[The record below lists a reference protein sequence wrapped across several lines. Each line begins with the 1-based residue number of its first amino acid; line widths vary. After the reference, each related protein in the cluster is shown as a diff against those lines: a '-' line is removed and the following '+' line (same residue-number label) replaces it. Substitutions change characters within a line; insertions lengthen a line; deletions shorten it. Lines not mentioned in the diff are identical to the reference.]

1 MIRRS
6 NFEEVEHYW
15 YFYLWPLRKSIKPMS
30 DMTYLGGHDRQIYEK
45 YKPSFFVFDIDE
57 EVVAVNSCHKS
68 SDHGMRSRGL
78 WVKPEYRRQGITR
91 KLFDAIFDEAL
102 SQQCKYVWSL
112 PRKTALAAYEASGFV
127 KTSHWLE
134 TETSEANCYVRKM
147 L

>member
-6 NFEEVEHYW
+6 NFDEVELYW
-15 YFYLWPLRKSIKPMS
+15 YFYLWPLRKRIRSMN

-45 YKPSFFVFDIDE
+45 YKPSFFVFE
-57 EVVAVNSCHKS
+57 SNKEVVAVNSCHKS
-68 SDHGMRSRGL
+68 SDDEMRSRGL
-78 WVKPEYRRQGITR
+78 WVKPECRRQGITY

-127 KTSHWLE
+127 KTSDWLE
-134 TETSEANCYVRKM
+134 TETSEANCYVRKI

>member
-1 MIRRS
+1 
-6 NFEEVEHYW
+6 
-15 YFYLWPLRKSIKPMS
+15 MS
-30 DMTYLGGHDRQIYEK
+30 SMTYSGGHNVQIYEK

-68 SDHGMRSRGL
+68 GDDEMRSRGL

-127 KTSHWLE
+127 KISDWLE

>member
-1 MIRRS
+1 
-6 NFEEVEHYW
+6 
-15 YFYLWPLRKSIKPMS
+15 MS
-30 DMTYLGGHDRQIYEK
+30 SMTYSGGHNLQIYEK
-45 YKPSFFVFDIDE
+45 YKPSFFVFEINE
-57 EVVAVNSCHKS
+57 EIVAVNSCHKS
-68 SDHGMRSRGL
+68 GDDEMRSRGL

-112 PRKTALAAYEASGFV
+112 PRKTALTAYQASGFV
-127 KTSHWLE
+127 KTSDWLE